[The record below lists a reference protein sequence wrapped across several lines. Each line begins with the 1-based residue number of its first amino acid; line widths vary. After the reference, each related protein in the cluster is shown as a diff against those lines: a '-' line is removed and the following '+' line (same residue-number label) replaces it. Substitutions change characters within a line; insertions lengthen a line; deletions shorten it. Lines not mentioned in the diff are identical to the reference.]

1 MAKAGYCR
9 HGTYIGHNQLCWQC
23 MRDAKLMKENE
34 LHEWLEFK
42 AKVRKAM
49 EEIGLEKLHPE

>member
-1 MAKAGYCR
+1 
-9 HGTYIGHNQLCWQC
+9 